1 MRIVSIA
8 IRNHSRLKD
17 IEELEVRGHLI
28 LIGQNNSGKSSLLR
42 CLDLLLRPSSRSM
55 RIELG
60 EEDFRNPGEPLVI
73 EAAFEGFTNEEKAL
87 FCDPIQVEQVNG
99 MDRQILRIRLE
110 ATVAGSDDVDATR
123 YFPDCGDGARV
134 SREQLELISW
144 SLLGASGYNRDIRED
159 RKSILSDTLEGIDL
173 GSDIALFEGV
183 RDSFQSALDDSETL
197 TKAKDQLAE
206 NISPILRN
214 EVDGN
219 NLRFSPSEDFGVNP
233 LSGIRL
239 MMREGSSERSVA
251 RQSDGARAMLAI
263 ALYAMR
269 NAGTGILAV
278 DEPEAHLHPSSQR
291 NLVKVLAA
299 SPCQLILAT
308 HSQHVIGAFDP
319 ESIVVFHDDG
329 SLSQPKRGFLKGKEK
344 TAARMWASS
353 QLEPMTSTQII
364 AVEGPSDRDVLNAA
378 AKAQGVDFDRR
389 GISIVEMGGGDNYQ
403 QVLDVFGGE
412 GFDIPILFLLD
423 EDMEQRVAKAFGLPA
438 SDLESKGV
446 FISRKDLESEYVR
459 AIGPKRLWGALNASG
474 LFSKNKMKNCPEPQT
489 DTKAEA
495 DAVSAFCGGGN
506 KTLAA
511 IVAAGIIERDPTI
524 HVASITRLLRVVKQ

>member
-73 EAAFEGFTNEEKAL
+73 EATFEGFTNEEKAL

-123 YFPDCGDGARV
+123 YFPDCGDKARV

-159 RKSILSDTLEGIDL
+159 RKSILSDTIEGIDL

-183 RDSFQSALDDSETL
+183 RDSFQSALDDSEAL
-197 TKAKDQLAE
+197 AKAKGELAE
-206 NISPILRN
+206 NISPILRD

-233 LSGIRL
+233 LSGVRL
-239 MMREGSSERSVA
+239 MMREDSSERSVA

-308 HSQHVIGAFDP
+308 HSQHVISAFEP
-319 ESIVVFHDDG
+319 ESIVVFHGDG

-344 TAARMWASS
+344 TAVRMWASS

-378 AKAQGVDFDRR
+378 AKAQGFDFDRR
-389 GISIVEMGGGDNYQ
+389 GISIVEMGGKDNYQ
-403 QVLDVFGGE
+403 QVLDVFGEE

-423 EDMEQRVAKAFGLPA
+423 EDAEQRVANTFGVPV
-438 SDLESKGV
+438 SSLESKGV

>member
-1 MRIVSIA
+1 
-8 IRNHSRLKD
+8 
-17 IEELEVRGHLI
+17 
-28 LIGQNNSGKSSLLR
+28 
-42 CLDLLLRPSSRSM
+42 
-55 RIELG
+55 
-60 EEDFRNPGEPLVI
+60 
-73 EAAFEGFTNEEKAL
+73 
-87 FCDPIQVEQVNG
+87 
-99 MDRQILRIRLE
+99 
-110 ATVAGSDDVDATR
+110 
-123 YFPDCGDGARV
+123 
-134 SREQLELISW
+134 
-144 SLLGASGYNRDIRED
+144 
-159 RKSILSDTLEGIDL
+159 
-173 GSDIALFEGV
+173 
-183 RDSFQSALDDSETL
+183 
-197 TKAKDQLAE
+197 
-206 NISPILRN
+206 
-214 EVDGN
+214 
-219 NLRFSPSEDFGVNP
+219 
-233 LSGIRL
+233 
-239 MMREGSSERSVA
+239 
-251 RQSDGARAMLAI
+251 
-263 ALYAMR
+263 
-269 NAGTGILAV
+269 
-278 DEPEAHLHPSSQR
+278 
-291 NLVKVLAA
+291 
-299 SPCQLILAT
+299 
-308 HSQHVIGAFDP
+308 
-319 ESIVVFHDDG
+319 
-329 SLSQPKRGFLKGKEK
+329 
-344 TAARMWASS
+344 
-353 QLEPMTSTQII
+353 MTSTQII